1 MSLTVRPIVG
11 RRAKITALG
20 TYVPPEVMTN
30 QDLEKM
36 VETSDQWITER
47 IGIKTRHKLADGLG
61 LSDMCVEA
69 AKKCLAARG
78 IGPSE
83 LEVIIVG
90 TVTPDMMYPSTAC
103 LVQHKMGAS
112 NVWGFDVSGGC
123 SGFTYALQA
132 GVKMVESGAHSKVLV
147 CGFDANTRMTDYTDR
162 TTCVLFGD
170 GGGAVLLEPAK
181 RARSALS
188 TT

>member
-20 TYVPPEVMTN
+20 TYVPPETITN
-30 QDLEKM
+30 QDLEKL

-47 IGIKTRHKLADGLG
+47 VGIKTRHKLAAGLG

-78 IGPSE
+78 IGPSD

-103 LVQHKMGAS
+103 LVQHKMGA
-112 NVWGFDVSGGC
+112 G
-123 SGFTYALQA
+123 
-132 GVKMVESGAHSKVLV
+132 
-147 CGFDANTRMTDYTDR
+147 
-162 TTCVLFGD
+162 
-170 GGGAVLLEPAK
+170 K
-181 RARSALS
+181 RVGI
-188 TT
+188 